1 MSRIGKKSVLLPE
14 KVKLDISQSGDVTVE
29 GPKGKLEWTLPRQ
42 IKLRV
47 EGKEVRLERSEEA
60 RSIRALHGLSRSLV
74 QNMVTGV
81 SEGYQKELEIHGVGF
96 RAQVQ
101 GKNLN
106 LNLGYSHPVVF
117 NIRRLPRTFGL
128 IIRPN
133 RTKVRG
139 FATSVSKSCEKK
151 EKRFNRQPRA
161 IRWRLLIEL
170 ESGISGFASGCWV
183 PANDHA

>member
-29 GPKGKLEWTLPRQ
+29 GPKGKLEWTLPTQ

-81 SEGYQKELEIHGVGF
+81 SEGYRKALELHEVSFQAPLPGT
-96 RAQVQ
+96 
-101 GKNLN
+101 NLY
-106 LNLGYSHPVVF
+106 L
-117 NIRRLPRTFGL
+117 
-128 IIRPN
+128 
-133 RTKVRG
+133 
-139 FATSVSKSCEKK
+139 
-151 EKRFNRQPRA
+151 
-161 IRWRLLIEL
+161 
-170 ESGISGFASGCWV
+170 
-183 PANDHA
+183 